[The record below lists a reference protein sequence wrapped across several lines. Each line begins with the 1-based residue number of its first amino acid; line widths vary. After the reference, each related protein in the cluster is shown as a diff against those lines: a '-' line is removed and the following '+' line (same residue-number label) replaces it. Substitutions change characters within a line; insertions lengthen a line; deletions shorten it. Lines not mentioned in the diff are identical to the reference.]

1 MVNYQLYRT
10 NVLLGGQMKYDI
22 VLESA
27 GQDLVASDFHITPI
41 SSSVPYNKLVKENL
55 LKYTHQDNI
64 SAFYKK
70 ISGHFFNVY
79 GDSKLQGD
87 YPIIVKPDQEKNL
100 IDTHDST
107 YEMGCRRMPYQLYKK
122 QFEFFVPLWL
132 EHIPANKCLNFEFR
146 VYGLNG
152 TTPVCTKNFIL
163 RDVNGYD
170 YHNSLV
176 SYFKNYFQYVGTES
190 GNDDLVNIDVRNNQ
204 ATVSGINVETGSA
217 VVKSIPHLL
226 SNLFT
231 REQPMME
238 FDSHII
244 SSHST
249 NSLIS
254 RQLYNFNLCF
264 NLTDILTNRLQKLIG
279 ASPVCIKLF
288 VGLSNSDGTNNE
300 VFEIKDFYSNYEYI
314 PKKYCGPVNFFTI
327 GGDIQNPKI
336 TNINPIN
343 KWESPQ
349 EINVLEYLDDHKC
362 VDYINRNKLN
372 QSIIHWSLVG
382 DNDYICNAYPGFS
395 GYYISPSVL
404 GDWHMLSKL
413 YNGEGFEEKCKEY
426 IKDIR
431 YIKYCNGKNP
441 SIQSSIHNESI
452 NSSTWC
458 NHIYIN
464 QKGNGIDYNLILS
477 ILNKFT
483 QYASEFGENKL
494 TNGIRYGGTVH
505 RMCFVGVPDSKR
517 FDLIEEDADGYC
529 KFIKENANGKTI
541 FKRYKYRD
549 IYFFFYCISVV
560 DQNYFTLPRFIELCE
575 ANKGIDGSD
584 GWLSELIGV
593 LRSASDDSQAM
604 QLASSLTPILADS
617 PSISSTEISYVKSDR
632 PGQPMIRLFG
642 RIKPTFTDG
651 DKTNFRY
658 SKKVSVVDEQVNEL
672 KDMQKY
678 LVSNYSP
685 VYPSISYHF
694 IDHAVETYTYPN
706 GGLGNDG
713 FIESHWYNA
722 NKIIGLEPEISVDLQ
737 SESNDDGKY
746 KKLDD
751 LVMKFLGKYYGL
763 TDKDGEINESDR
775 PLLQYIKSLYSYK
788 SSFDYAGVE
797 DINNYIYSVK
807 IELK

>member
-1 MVNYQLYRT
+1 MVNYQLYHT

-41 SSSVPYNKLVKENL
+41 SSSVPYNKMVKENL

-87 YPIIVKPDQEKNL
+87 YPIIVKTGPEKDL

-132 EHIPANKCLNFEFR
+132 ERIREDEYLNFEFR
-146 VYGLNG
+146 VYGLDG

-163 RDVNGYD
+163 RNVSGYD

-176 SYFKNYFQYVGTES
+176 SYFRNYFQYVGTES

-217 VVKSIPHLL
+217 TVKSIPHLL

-244 SSHST
+244 SSYST

-288 VGLSNSDGTNNE
+288 VGLSNSDGTNNK

-314 PKKYCGPVNFFTI
+314 PKKYCGPVSFLVV
-327 GGDIQNPKI
+327 GGDIQEPEI
-336 TNINPIN
+336 TSINPMGG
-343 KWESPQ
+343 WETPQ

-362 VDYINRNKLN
+362 VDYINRNKSN

-395 GYYISPSVL
+395 GYYITPDELKKWDKKFVANI
-404 GDWHMLSKL
+404 G
-413 YNGEGFEEKCKEY
+413 
-426 IKDIR
+426 DIR

-441 SIQSSIHNESI
+441 SIQSSVHNESL

-458 NHIYIN
+458 NHIYITN
-464 QKGNGIDYNLILS
+464 DDSNEFDYSLILS
-477 ILNKFT
+477 ILDKFT
-483 QYASEFGENKL
+483 QYVSEFGGNKL
-494 TNGIRYGGTVH
+494 TNGIRYSGGIH
-505 RMCFVGVPDSKR
+505 RMCFVGVPELSR
-517 FDLIEEDADGYC
+517 FNVIEEDADGYC
-529 KFIKENANGKTI
+529 KFIKENGNGRTI
-541 FKRYKYRD
+541 FKRYMYGNV
-549 IYFFFYCISVV
+549 YFFLYCISDVNQ
-560 DQNYFTLPRFIELCE
+560 DYFTLPRFIELCE
-575 ANKGIDGSD
+575 ANKSKDGVD
-584 GWLSELIGV
+584 GWLSKLIDV
-593 LRSASDDSQAM
+593 LRSASDNSQAI
-604 QLASSLTPILADS
+604 QLASSLAPILADS

-658 SKKVSVVDEQVNEL
+658 SKKVSVVGEQVNEL

-685 VYPSISYHF
+685 AYPSISYHF
-694 IDHAVETYTYPN
+694 IDRAVETYTYPN
-706 GGLGNDG
+706 GGLGNDS
-713 FIESHWYNA
+713 FIESHWYNT

-763 TDKDGEINESDR
+763 TDKNGEINNSDR
-775 PLLQYIKSLYSYK
+775 PLLQYIKSLYTYK
-788 SSFDYAGVE
+788 SSFDYAEVD
-797 DINNYIYSVK
+797 DINNYIYRVK

>member
-1 MVNYQLYRT
+1 MVNYQLYHT

-41 SSSVPYNKLVKENL
+41 SSSVPYNKMVKENL

-132 EHIPANKCLNFEFR
+132 EHIPEDKYLNFEFR

-163 RDVNGYD
+163 RDVNGYN

-176 SYFKNYFQYVGTES
+176 SYFKNYFQYVGTVS

-204 ATVSGINVETGSA
+204 ATVSGINVETGST

-231 REQPMME
+231 REQPIME

-244 SSHST
+244 SSYST

-279 ASPVCIKLF
+279 VSPVCIKLF

-314 PKKYCGPVNFFTI
+314 PKKYCGPVGFLVV
-327 GGDIQNPKI
+327 GGDIQKPEI
-336 TNINPIN
+336 TSINPMGG
-343 KWESPQ
+343 WATPQ

-362 VDYINRNKLN
+362 VDYINRNKSN

-395 GYYISPSVL
+395 GYYISPDVL
-404 GDWHMLSKL
+404 EDWDKSIDVYVDGIR
-413 YNGEGFEEKCKEY
+413 YNG
-426 IKDIR
+426 IR

-441 SIQSSIHNESI
+441 SIQSSVHNESI

-458 NHIYIN
+458 NHIYITN
-464 QKGNGIDYNLILS
+464 QNETELDYSLILS
-477 ILNKFT
+477 ILDKFT
-483 QYASEFGENKL
+483 QYVSEFGENKL
-494 TNGIRYGGTVH
+494 TNGIRYSGDIH
-505 RMCFVGVPDSKR
+505 RMCFVGVPSLSR
-517 FDLIEEDADGYC
+517 FKMIKQDEYC
-529 KFIKENANGKTI
+529 GFINDRNGNTI
-541 FKRYKYRD
+541 FKRYRCGD
-549 IYFFFYCISVV
+549 GDNAIYFFFYCISNVN
-560 DQNYFTLPRFIELCE
+560 QNYFTLPRFIELCE
-575 ANKGIDGSD
+575 ANKNIDGSD
-584 GWLSELIGV
+584 GWLSELIDV
-593 LRSASDDSQAM
+593 LRSASDNSQAI

-617 PSISSTEISYVKSDR
+617 PSISSTEISYIKNDK

-658 SKKVSVVDEQVNEL
+658 SKKVSVVGEQVNEL

-694 IDHAVETYTYPN
+694 IDQAVETYTYPN

-751 LVMKFLGKYYGL
+751 LVMEFLGKYYGL
-763 TDKDGEINESDR
+763 IDEKGQIKDSDL
-775 PLLQYIKSLYSYK
+775 PTLQYIKSLYTYK
-788 SSFDYAGVE
+788 SSFDYAGVD

>member
-1 MVNYQLYRT
+1 MVNYQLYHT

-41 SSSVPYNKLVKENL
+41 SSSVPYNKMVKENL

-176 SYFKNYFQYVGTES
+176 SYFRNYFQYVGTES
-190 GNDDLVNIDVRNNQ
+190 RNDDLVNIDVRNNQ
-204 ATVSGINVETGSA
+204 ATVSGVNVETGST

-231 REQPMME
+231 REQPIME

-244 SSHST
+244 SSYST

-314 PKKYCGPVNFFTI
+314 PKKYCGPVSFLAV
-327 GGDIQNPKI
+327 GGDIQEPKI
-336 TNINPIN
+336 TSINPMGG
-343 KWESPQ
+343 WATPQ
-349 EINVLEYLDDHKC
+349 EINALEYLDDHKC
-362 VDYINRNKLN
+362 VDYINRNKSN

-395 GYYISPSVL
+395 GYYITP
-404 GDWHMLSKL
+404 DKL
-413 YNGEGFEEKCKEY
+413 KWGTKDDDKVKVE
-426 IKDIR
+426 DIR

-441 SIQSSIHNESI
+441 SVQSSVHNESI

-458 NHIYIN
+458 NHIYITN
-464 QKGNGIDYNLILS
+464 QNETELDYSLILS
-477 ILNKFT
+477 ILDKFT
-483 QYASEFGENKL
+483 QYVSEFGENKL
-494 TNGIRYGGTVH
+494 TNGIRYSGDIH
-505 RMCFVGVPDSKR
+505 RMCFVGVPSLSR
-517 FDLIEEDADGYC
+517 FKMIKQDEYC
-529 KFIKENANGKTI
+529 GFINDRNGNTI
-541 FKRYKYRD
+541 FKRYRCGD
-549 IYFFFYCISVV
+549 GDNAIYFFFYCTSTINK
-560 DQNYFTLPRFIELCE
+560 DYFTLPRFIELCE
-575 ANKGIDGSD
+575 ANMSIDSDGS
-584 GWLSELIGV
+584 LSKLMGV
-593 LRSASDDSQAM
+593 LRSASDNSQAM

-658 SKKVSVVDEQVNEL
+658 FKKVSVVGEQENEL

-694 IDHAVETYTYPN
+694 IDHAIETYTYPN

>member
-1 MVNYQLYRT
+1 MVNYQLYHT

-41 SSSVPYNKLVKENL
+41 SSSVPYNKMVKENL

-79 GDSKLQGD
+79 GDSRLQGD
-87 YPIIVKPDQEKNL
+87 YPIIVKTDQEKNQKNL

-107 YEMGCRRMPYQLYKK
+107 YEMGCRRMSYQLYKK

-132 EHIPANKCLNFEFR
+132 EHTPANKCLNFEFR

-163 RDVNGYD
+163 RDVAGYN

-176 SYFKNYFQYVGTES
+176 SYFKNYFQYVGTAS

-231 REQPMME
+231 REQPIME

-244 SSHST
+244 SSYST

-314 PKKYCGPVNFFTI
+314 PKKYCGPVSFLVV
-327 GGDIQNPKI
+327 GGDIQKPEI
-336 TNINPIN
+336 TSINPMGG
-343 KWESPQ
+343 WATPQ

-362 VDYINRNKLN
+362 VDYINRNKSN

-395 GYYISPSVL
+395 GYYISPDVL
-404 GDWHMLSKL
+404 EDW
-413 YNGEGFEEKCKEY
+413 
-426 IKDIR
+426 KDWVTRTDIEVNTDVIR

-441 SIQSSIHNESI
+441 SIQSSVHNESI

-458 NHIYIN
+458 NHIYITN
-464 QKGNGIDYNLILS
+464 EDDAEVDYRFILS
-477 ILNKFT
+477 ILDKFT
-483 QYASEFGENKL
+483 QYVSELGGDKL
-494 TNGIRYGGTVH
+494 TNGIRYSGEIH
-505 RMCFVGVPDSKR
+505 RMCFVGVPDSGR
-517 FDLIEEDADGYC
+517 FDLIEEGADGYC
-529 KFIKENANGKTI
+529 KFIKNSDGTTI
-541 FKRYKYRD
+541 FKRYKCKDVDED
-549 IYFFFYCISVV
+549 IYFFFYCTSTINK
-560 DQNYFTLPRFIELCE
+560 DYFTLPRFIELCE
-575 ANKGIDGSD
+575 ANKSIDGSD

-593 LRSASDDSQAM
+593 LRNASDNSQAI
-604 QLASSLTPILADS
+604 QLASSLAPILADS

-658 SKKVSVVDEQVNEL
+658 SKKVSVVGEQVNEL

-694 IDHAVETYTYPN
+694 IDRAVETYTYPN

-763 TDKDGEINESDR
+763 TDENGEINESDQ
-775 PLLQYIKSLYSYK
+775 PLLQYIKSLYTYK
-788 SSFDYAGVE
+788 SSFDYAGVD

>member
-1 MVNYQLYRT
+1 MVNYQLYHT

-41 SSSVPYNKLVKENL
+41 SSSVPYNKMVKENL

-87 YPIIVKPDQEKNL
+87 YPIIVKTEEEKNL

-132 EHIPANKCLNFEFR
+132 EYIPANKCLNFEFR

-163 RDVNGYD
+163 RDVAGYN

-176 SYFKNYFQYVGTES
+176 SYFRNYFQYVGTES
-190 GNDDLVNIDVRNNQ
+190 GNDDLVNIDVRSNQ
-204 ATVSGINVETGSA
+204 ATVSGINVEAGST

-231 REQPMME
+231 REQPIME

-244 SSHST
+244 SSYST

-288 VGLSNSDGTNNE
+288 VGLSNSDGTDNE

-314 PKKYCGPVNFFTI
+314 PKKYCGPVSFLAV
-327 GGDIQNPKI
+327 GGDIQEPKI
-336 TNINPIN
+336 TSINPMGG
-343 KWESPQ
+343 WATPQ

-362 VDYINRNKLN
+362 IDYINRNKSN

-382 DNDYICNAYPGFS
+382 DNGYICNAYPGFS
-395 GYYISPSVL
+395 GYYIAPSILKNWGTKSSTAYV
-404 GDWHMLSKL
+404 
-413 YNGEGFEEKCKEY
+413 
-426 IKDIR
+426 KDIR

-441 SIQSSIHNESI
+441 SIQSTTHNESI

-458 NHIYIN
+458 NHIYIT
-464 QKGNGIDYNLILS
+464 NGDSNKIDYRFILS
-477 ILNKFT
+477 ILGKFT

-494 TNGIRYGGTVH
+494 TNGIRYSGDIH
-505 RMCFVGVPDSKR
+505 RMCFVGVPNSSY
-517 FDLIEEDADGYC
+517 FDVIEEDDEYC

-549 IYFFFYCISVV
+549 IYFFFYCISAV
-560 DQNYFTLPRFIELCE
+560 DQDYFTLPRFIELCE
-575 ANKGIDGSD
+575 ANKSKDGVD
-584 GWLSELIGV
+584 GWLSELIKV
-593 LRSASDDSQAM
+593 LRSASDDSQTT
-604 QLASSLTPILADS
+604 QLASSLAPILADS

-642 RIKPTFTDG
+642 RIKPTFTDS

-658 SKKVSVVDEQVNEL
+658 FKKVSVVGEQENEL

-694 IDHAVETYTYPN
+694 IDQAVETYTYPN

-763 TDKDGEINESDR
+763 TDKNGEINESDR
-775 PLLQYIKSLYSYK
+775 PLLQYIKSLYVYK

>member
-1 MVNYQLYRT
+1 MVNYQLYHT

-41 SSSVPYNKLVKENL
+41 SSSVPYNKMVKENL

-87 YPIIVKPDQEKNL
+87 YPIIVSTDQEKNL

-132 EHIPANKCLNFEFR
+132 ERIREDEYLNFEFR
-146 VYGLNG
+146 VYGVNG

-176 SYFKNYFQYVGTES
+176 SYFRNYFQYVGTAS

-217 VVKSIPHLL
+217 AVKSIPHLL

-231 REQPMME
+231 REQPIME

-244 SSHST
+244 SSYST

-288 VGLSNSDGTNNE
+288 VGLSNSDGTNNK

-314 PKKYCGPVNFFTI
+314 PKKYCGPADFLTVS
-327 GGDIQNPKI
+327 GDIQEPEITRVNPMGG
-336 TNINPIN
+336 
-343 KWESPQ
+343 WETPQ

-362 VDYINRNKLN
+362 VDYINRNKSN

-395 GYYISPSVL
+395 GYYIAP
-404 GDWHMLSKL
+404 DKL
-413 YNGEGFEEKCKEY
+413 KEWGTSGSSEVGSS
-426 IKDIR
+426 DIR

-441 SIQSSIHNESI
+441 SIQSSVHNESI

-464 QKGNGIDYNLILS
+464 QKGKHINYNLILS
-477 ILNKFT
+477 ILDKFT
-483 QYASEFGENKL
+483 QYVSEFGGNKL
-494 TNGIRYGGTVH
+494 TNGIRYSGGIH
-505 RMCFVGVPDSKR
+505 RMCFVGVPELSR
-517 FDLIEEDADGYC
+517 FNVIEEDADGHC
-529 KFIKENANGKTI
+529 KFIKKNGNGTTI
-541 FKRYKYRD
+541 FKRYKCGD
-549 IYFFFYCISVV
+549 IYFFFYCISTV
-560 DQNYFTLPRFIELCE
+560 DQDYFTLPRFIELCE
-575 ANKGIDGSD
+575 ANKSIDGVD
-584 GWLSELIGV
+584 GWLSKLINV
-593 LRSASDDSQAM
+593 LQSASDNSQAV

-658 SKKVSVVDEQVNEL
+658 SKKVSVVGEQVNEL

-685 VYPSISYHF
+685 AYPSISYHF
-694 IDHAVETYTYPN
+694 IDRAVETYTYPN
-706 GGLGNDG
+706 GGLGNDS
-713 FIESHWYNA
+713 FIESHWYNT

-751 LVMKFLGKYYGL
+751 LVMKFLGRYYDL
-763 TDKDGEINESDR
+763 TDKNGEINNSDR
-775 PLLQYIKSLYSYK
+775 PLLQYIKSLYTYK

>member
-1 MVNYQLYRT
+1 MVNYQLYHT

-27 GQDLVASDFHITPI
+27 GQNLVASDFHITPI
-41 SSSVPYNKLVKENL
+41 SSSVPYNKMVKENL

-79 GDSKLQGD
+79 GNSKLQGD
-87 YPIIVKPDQEKNL
+87 YPIIMKTDQENNL

-132 EHIPANKCLNFEFR
+132 EHIPEDKCLNFEFR

-152 TTPVCTKNFIL
+152 TTPVCIKNFIL
-163 RDVNGYD
+163 HDVNGCD

-190 GNDDLVNIDVRNNQ
+190 GNDDLVNINIRNNQ
-204 ATVSGINVETGSA
+204 ATVSGINVGTGSA
-217 VVKSIPHLL
+217 VVKNIPHLL

-244 SSHST
+244 SSYST

-279 ASPVCIKLF
+279 TSPVCIKLF
-288 VGLSNSDGTNNE
+288 VGLSNSDGTDNE

-314 PKKYCGPVNFFTI
+314 PKKYCGPVDFLAVS
-327 GGDIQNPKI
+327 GDIQNPEI
-336 TNINPIN
+336 ININPIN
-343 KWESPQ
+343 RWESPS
-349 EINVLEYLDDHKC
+349 EINVLKYLDDNKC
-362 VDYINRNKLN
+362 IDYINRNKSN

-382 DNDYICNAYPGFS
+382 DNDYVCNAYPGFS
-395 GYYISPSVL
+395 GYYLSP
-404 GDWHMLSKL
+404 DKL
-413 YNGEGFEEKCKEY
+413 KNWGVNFEAKMS
-426 IKDIR
+426 DIR

-441 SIQSSIHNESI
+441 SIWSPTHNEST

-458 NHIYIN
+458 NHIYITN
-464 QKGNGIDYNLILS
+464 QNDTELNYNLILS
-477 ILNKFT
+477 ILEKLT
-483 QYASEFGENKL
+483 QYTSEFGGNKL
-494 TNGIRYGGTVH
+494 TNGIRYGGNIH
-505 RMCFVGVPDSKR
+505 RMCFVGVPDAGR
-517 FDLIEEDADGYC
+517 FNMIEEDTDGYC
-529 KFIKENANGKTI
+529 KFIQNDSQATI
-541 FKRYKYRD
+541 FKRYRCGD
-549 IYFFFYCISVV
+549 VYFFFYCISTVNH
-560 DQNYFTLPRFIELCE
+560 DYFTLPRFIELCE
-575 ANKGIDGSD
+575 ANEDKDGVN
-584 GWLSELIGV
+584 GWLSQLIDV
-593 LRSASDDSQAM
+593 LRSASDNSQAI
-604 QLASSLTPILADS
+604 QLTSSLTPILADS

-642 RIKPTFTDG
+642 HIKPTFIDS
-651 DKTNFRY
+651 DKMNYKYF
-658 SKKVSVVDEQVNEL
+658 KKVFIIGGQENEL

-678 LVSNYSP
+678 LVTNYSP

-694 IDHAVETYTYPN
+694 IGRADETYTYPERPQDD
-706 GGLGNDG
+706 GLKEDGLKNDG
-713 FIESHWYNA
+713 FIESHWYNT

-737 SESNDDGKY
+737 SELNDDGKY

-751 LVMKFLGKYYGL
+751 LVTKFLGKYYGL
-763 TDKDGEINESDR
+763 INKDGQIKNP
-775 PLLQYIKSLYSYK
+775 PLLQYIKSLYTYK
-788 SSFDYAGVE
+788 SSFDYAGVD
-797 DINNYIYSVK
+797 DINNYIYRVK

>member
-1 MVNYQLYRT
+1 MVNYQLHHT

-27 GQDLVASDFHITPI
+27 GQNLIATDFHITPI
-41 SSSVPYNKLVKENL
+41 SSSVPYNKMVKENL

-79 GDSKLQGD
+79 GDSRLQGD
-87 YPIIVKPDQEKNL
+87 YPIIVKTDQEKNQKNL

-132 EHIPANKCLNFEFR
+132 EHIPENKYLNFEFR

-152 TTPVCTKNFIL
+152 TVPVCTKNFIL
-163 RDVNGYD
+163 QDVDGCN

-176 SYFKNYFQYVGTES
+176 TYFRNYFQYVGVEP
-190 GNDDLVNIDVRNNQ
+190 GNDDLINIDIQNNQ
-204 ATVSGINVETGSA
+204 ATVSGINVETGSTA
-217 VVKSIPHLL
+217 VKSIPHLL

-238 FDSHII
+238 FDSHVI
-244 SSHST
+244 SSYST

-264 NLTDILTNRLQKLIG
+264 NLTDILTNRLQKLMGI
-279 ASPVCIKLF
+279 SPVCIKLF
-288 VGLSNSDGTNNE
+288 VGLSNSDGTDND

-314 PKKYCGPVNFFTI
+314 PKKYCGPVDFLAVA
-327 GGDIQNPKI
+327 GDIQRPEI
-336 TNINPIN
+336 IDINPI
-343 KWESPQ
+343 KGWSPQ
-349 EINVLEYLDDHKC
+349 EINVLGYLDDYEC

-395 GYYISPSVL
+395 GYYISPDKL
-404 GDWHMLSKL
+404 KDW
-413 YNGEGFEEKCKEY
+413 GVGFNANIE
-426 IKDIR
+426 DIR

-441 SIQSSIHNESI
+441 SIQSSVHNESI

-458 NHIYIN
+458 NHIYITN
-464 QKGNGIDYNLILS
+464 QSNTELDYHFILS
-477 ILNKFT
+477 ILDKFT

-494 TNGIRYGGTVH
+494 TNGIRYSGNVH
-505 RMCFVGVPDSKR
+505 RMCFVGVPDPDR
-517 FDLIEEDADGYC
+517 FNTIKEDADGYC
-529 KFIKENANGKTI
+529 KFIKENISERII
-541 FKRYKYRD
+541 FKRYRCGD
-549 IYFFFYCISVV
+549 VYFFFYCTSTVNQ
-560 DQNYFTLPRFIELCE
+560 DYFTLSRFIELCE
-575 ANKGIDGSD
+575 ANEDKDGVN
-584 GWLSELIGV
+584 GWLSQLIDV
-593 LRSASDDSQAM
+593 LRSALDNSQAI

-642 RIKPTFTDG
+642 RIKPTFTDS
-651 DKTNFRY
+651 DKMNYKYF
-658 SKKVSVVDEQVNEL
+658 KKVLVVSENEL
-672 KDMQKY
+672 KEVQKY
-678 LVSNYSP
+678 LVTNYSP

-694 IDHAVETYTYPN
+694 IGRTDETYTHPN
-706 GGLGNDG
+706 DGLGNDG
-713 FIESHWYNA
+713 FIESHWYNT

-737 SESNDDGKY
+737 SELNDDGKY

-751 LVMKFLGKYYGL
+751 LVMKFLSEHYGL
-763 TDKDGEINESDR
+763 INDSDS
-775 PLLQYIKSLYSYK
+775 PILQYIKSLYTYK
-788 SSFDYAGVE
+788 SSFDYAGVD
-797 DINNYIYSVK
+797 DINNYIYRVK

>member
-1 MVNYQLYRT
+1 MVNYQLYHT
-10 NVLLGGQMKYDI
+10 NVLLSGQMKYDI

-41 SSSVPYNKLVKENL
+41 SSSVPYNKMVKENL

-87 YPIIVKPDQEKNL
+87 YPIIVKLDQEKNL

-132 EHIPANKCLNFEFR
+132 EHIPVGKYLNFEFR
-146 VYGLNG
+146 VYGLDG
-152 TTPVCTKNFIL
+152 TMPVCTKNFIL
-163 RDVNGYD
+163 RDVSGYD

-190 GNDDLVNIDVRNNQ
+190 GNDDLVNINIRNNQ

-217 VVKSIPHLL
+217 VIKSIPHLL

-244 SSHST
+244 SSYST

-264 NLTDILTNRLQKLIG
+264 NLTDILTIRLQKLIG
-279 ASPVCIKLF
+279 TSPVCIKVF

-300 VFEIKDFYSNYEYI
+300 VLEIKDFYSNYEYI
-314 PKKYCGPVNFFTI
+314 PKKYCGPVDFLTVA
-327 GGDIQNPKI
+327 GDIQAPEITSINYVGGRVNP
-336 TNINPIN
+336 
-343 KWESPQ
+343 Q
-349 EINVLEYLDDHKC
+349 GINVLEYLDDHKC
-362 VDYINRNKLN
+362 VDYINKNKLN
-372 QSIIHWSLVG
+372 QPIIHWSLVG

-395 GYYISPSVL
+395 GYYISPDVL
-404 GDWHMLSKL
+404 KNWGTSGSSDVGTS
-413 YNGEGFEEKCKEY
+413 G
-426 IKDIR
+426 IR

-441 SIQSSIHNESI
+441 SIQSSTHNESI

-458 NHIYIN
+458 NHIYIT
-464 QKGNGIDYNLILS
+464 NGDQNKIDYRFILS
-477 ILNKFT
+477 ILDKFT
-483 QYASEFGENKL
+483 QYASEFGGDKL
-494 TNGIRYGGTVH
+494 TNGIRYSGTIR
-505 RMCFVGVPDSKR
+505 RMCFVGVPNSSY
-517 FDLIEEDADGYC
+517 FEAIEESEYC
-529 KFIKENANGKTI
+529 KFIKENGNGRTI
-541 FKRYKYRD
+541 FKRYKCGD
-549 IYFFFYCISVV
+549 IYFFFHCISTV
-560 DQNYFTLPRFIELCE
+560 DQDYFTLPRFIELCE
-575 ANKGIDGSD
+575 ANKSIDGVD
-584 GWLSELIGV
+584 GWLSKLINV
-593 LRSASDDSQAM
+593 LQSASDNSQAV

-617 PSISSTEISYVKSDR
+617 PSISSTEISYVKSDKL
-632 PGQPMIRLFG
+632 GQPMIRLFG
-642 RIKPTFTDG
+642 HIKPTFTDR

-658 SKKVSVVDEQVNEL
+658 SKKVSVVGGQVNEL
-672 KDMQKY
+672 KDVQKY
-678 LVSNYSP
+678 LVTNYSP

-694 IDHAVETYTYPN
+694 IDQAVETYTHRN
-706 GGLGNDG
+706 GKLKDDG
-713 FIESHWYNA
+713 FIESHWYNT
-722 NKIIGLEPEISVDLQ
+722 NKIIGLEPEITVDLQ
-737 SESNDDGKY
+737 SEFNNDGKY

-751 LVMKFLGKYYGL
+751 LVMKFLAKHYGL
-763 TDKDGEINESDR
+763 IDENEQIKNSDL
-775 PLLQYIKSLYSYK
+775 PLLQYIKSLYTYK
-788 SSFDYAGVE
+788 SSFDYAGVD
-797 DINNYIYSVK
+797 DINNYIYRVK

>member
-1 MVNYQLYRT
+1 MVKYQLYRT

-27 GQDLVASDFHITPI
+27 GQNLVATDFHITPI
-41 SSSVPYNKLVKENL
+41 SSSVPYNKMVKENL

-87 YPIIVKPDQEKNL
+87 YPIIVKTDPEKDL

-132 EHIPANKCLNFEFR
+132 EHIPEDKYLNFEFR
-146 VYGLNG
+146 VYGLKG
-152 TTPVCTKNFIL
+152 TMPICTKNFIL

-176 SYFKNYFQYVGTES
+176 SYFRNYFKYVGAES
-190 GNDDLVNIDVRNNQ
+190 GNDDLVNINIRNNQ
-204 ATVSGINVETGSA
+204 ATVSGVDVETGSA

-244 SSHST
+244 SSYST
-249 NSLIS
+249 NSLIA

-279 ASPVCIKLF
+279 VSPVCIKIF

-314 PKKYCGPVNFFTI
+314 PKKYCGPVDFLAVA
-327 GGDIQNPKI
+327 GDIQKPEI
-336 TNINPIN
+336 ININPIN
-343 KWESPQ
+343 KWKSPS

-362 VDYINRNKLN
+362 VDYINRNKSN

-395 GYYISPSVL
+395 GYYISPDVL
-404 GDWHMLSKL
+404 EDW
-413 YNGEGFEEKCKEY
+413 
-426 IKDIR
+426 KDWVTSADIEVDTDVIR

-441 SIQSSIHNESI
+441 SIQSSVHNESI

-458 NHIYIN
+458 NHIYITN
-464 QKGNGIDYNLILS
+464 EDDAEVDYRFILS
-477 ILNKFT
+477 ILDKFT
-483 QYASEFGENKL
+483 QYVSEFGGDKL
-494 TNGIRYGGTVH
+494 TNGIRYSGEIH
-505 RMCFVGVPDSKR
+505 RMCFVGVPESSR
-517 FDLIEEDADGYC
+517 FGVIEEDADGYC
-529 KFIKENANGKTI
+529 KFINDSNGTTI
-541 FKRYKYRD
+541 FKRYKCKDVDED
-549 IYFFFYCISVV
+549 IYFFFYCTSTINK
-560 DQNYFTLPRFIELCE
+560 DYFTLPRFIQLCE
-575 ANKGIDGSD
+575 ANKSKDGVD
-584 GWLSELIGV
+584 GWLSRLITV
-593 LRSASDDSQAM
+593 LQSASDDSQAI
-604 QLASSLTPILADS
+604 QLASSLIPILADS
-617 PSISSTEISYVKSDR
+617 PSISSTEISYIKNDK

-642 RIKPTFTDG
+642 PIKPTFTDS
-651 DKTNFRY
+651 DKMNFKY
-658 SKKVSVVDEQVNEL
+658 FKKVSVVGERENEL

-694 IDHAVETYTYPN
+694 IDRADETYTYPN
-706 GGLGNDG
+706 NGLGDDG

-737 SESNDDGKY
+737 SELNDEGKY

-751 LVMKFLGKYYGL
+751 LVMKFLGKHYGL
-763 TDKDGEINESDR
+763 IDEKEQIKDSDL
-775 PLLQYIKSLYSYK
+775 PTLQYIKSLYTYK
-788 SSFDYAGVE
+788 SSFDYAGVD
-797 DINNYIYSVK
+797 DINNYIYRVK